1 MTLVINCLIPAGD
14 YQVFRNRGFRILGL
28 SIFSIAFIFL
38 AYSNLTSS
46 ELPQIMPQKLY
57 GLAQLVIILTVI
69 CFIFC
74 VYGLYLV
81 VKFSIVAT
89 PNNPG
94 LLSYAARIFKKRSY
108 LKLLIISSI
117 LYGLFFAYLS
127 RILIYIPTEV
137 SLDDTIN
144 FPSFLLTLCCGSP
157 GYFPMATI
165 RLTENLSVLLIPLN
179 LILAVSVSLLVG
191 FNIVLNVY
199 ALELAR
205 SQARRKISAVSTM
218 GAFSGLFIGCPTCAG
233 GLFSVLLGFGAGT
246 AVSILAPFQTLFI
259 LLSLPV
265 LVLTSILL
273 LRNVRNNERCESKDR
288 QAG

>member
-1 MTLVINCLIPAGD
+1 
-14 YQVFRNRGFRILGL
+14 

-127 RILIYIPTEV
+127 RILIYIPTGV
-137 SLDDTIN
+137 SLDDTIS
-144 FPSFLLTLCCGSP
+144 FPSFLFTLCCGSP

-165 RLTENLSVLLIPLN
+165 RL
-179 LILAVSVSLLVG
+179 
-191 FNIVLNVY
+191 
-199 ALELAR
+199 
-205 SQARRKISAVSTM
+205 
-218 GAFSGLFIGCPTCAG
+218 
-233 GLFSVLLGFGAGT
+233 
-246 AVSILAPFQTLFI
+246 
-259 LLSLPV
+259 
-265 LVLTSILL
+265 
-273 LRNVRNNERCESKDR
+273 
-288 QAG
+288 